1 MEVAMTHPLVPSD
14 HVEGVAV
21 YGRDG
26 KKIGTIE
33 RLMLDKLSGK
43 VAYAV
48 VHSGGRL
55 AVERHH
61 YPVEWSSLHFNAAR
75 KAYESTATLDELR
88 CGPCELDDED
98 FDWGD
103 RSLPYRHPHYWTV

>member
-1 MEVAMTHPLVPSD
+1 MTHPLVPSD

-26 KKIGTIE
+26 KKIGSIE
-33 RLMLDKLSGK
+33 RLMLDKMSGM

-48 VHSGGRL
+48 VRCGGL
-55 AVERHH
+55 LSIEQHH
-61 YPVEWSSLHFNAAR
+61 YPVPWSSLHFNVGR
-75 KAYESTATLDELR
+75 RVFETSATLDELR
-88 CGPCELDDED
+88 GGPSELDGEE

-103 RSLPYRHPHYWTV
+103 RSKP

>member
-1 MEVAMTHPLVPSD
+1 MPHRLVPSD
-14 HVEGVAV
+14 HVEGAAV

-33 RLMLDKLSGK
+33 RLMLDKQRGT

-48 VHSGGRL
+48 VRSGGLL

-61 YPVEWSSLHFNAAR
+61 YPVEWSALRFNAVR
-75 KAYESTATLDELR
+75 RAYETDATLDELR
-88 CGPCELDDED
+88 GGPSELDGEE

-103 RSLPYRHPHYWTV
+103 RSTPYRHPQYWTV